1 MGGEVV
7 DDSWILRQ
15 QVALDLEMEM
25 NRPVL
30 F

>member
-15 QVALDLEMEM
+15 QVAFDLEMEM